1 MILRTIQPERSAY
14 LGLSQEAHQKNQRN
28 MHVNAQVT
36 AVTTMMEVFG
46 NCINLILYLAMDG
59 LNVKF
64 ATSALF
70 MLLHFVVLSYAFL
83 MNTRYNKNRVI
94 EYGWFNVIK
103 NIFGCNNG
111 NGIQVENGSAENVD
125 SKNKDSKLKRHDEK
139 VKKSPV
145 SIVPSTQNVKIKG
158 NVKYN
163 AAKGNKVHDKMQC
176 PDELTVSSPT
186 DANRP
191 QISERASFSASPIK
205 NTSSSSDN
213 IKHPDV
219 FTISCNVTLNVPD
232 ISEKAIPLA
241 SQMDQPSFT
250 NDDIKHSEIIT
261 PSCNTASNIPCVSE
275 KDALPV
281 VEKDQPVTSIDMDKH
296 PELSTVSC
304 NAASNIINKHVK
316 QILPD
321 TKRDKPSSSNTYKAI
336 KMLSET
342 IQCNNDPA
350 ISQNRSRVFDSLL
363 SSLNQEDIY
372 IYNVMRLVQLE
383 EAFANDQNIDVLT
396 DENVNYTIV
405 ELPHFLGSLHRRRIQ
420 RGNMIS
426 NLIEYKNDEDKYQA
440 HFEYFIEMEENFIE
454 NGC

>member
-1 MILRTIQPERSAY
+1 M
-14 LGLSQEAHQKNQRN
+14 
-28 MHVNAQVT
+28 
-36 AVTTMMEVFG
+36 
-46 NCINLILYLAMDG
+46 YLAMDG

-205 NTSSSSDN
+205 NSSSSSNN

-241 SQMDQPSFT
+241 SQMDQPSFA
-250 NDDIKHSEIIT
+250 NDTIKHSEVVT
-261 PSCNTASNIPCVSE
+261 LSCNTASNMASISE

-281 VEKDQPVTSIDMDKH
+281 LKMSQPVISNGIDTH
-296 PELSTVSC
+296 PELSTVLC
-304 NAASNIINKHVK
+304 NAASNVWNINVK
-316 QILPD
+316 DIFSD
-321 TKRDKPSSSNTYKAI
+321 TQMDKPSSSKKCTAI
-336 KMLSET
+336 KRFCET
-342 IQCNNDPA
+342 IQCNNDPN
-350 ISQNRSRVFDSLL
+350 ISQNRSRIFDRLL
-363 SSLNQEDIY
+363 SSLNEEGIY
-372 IYNVMRLVQLE
+372 IFNVMRLVQLE

>member
-1 MILRTIQPERSAY
+1 
-14 LGLSQEAHQKNQRN
+14 

-83 MNTRYNKNRVI
+83 MNTRYNKNRII

-111 NGIQVENGSAENVD
+111 NGIQVENGNAGKAASKKGD
-125 SKNKDSKLKRHDEK
+125 SKVKRKDEK

-145 SIVPSTQNVKIKG
+145 SIVSSAQNKTVKNKIKS
-158 NVKYN
+158 N
-163 AAKGNKVHDKMQC
+163 ASKGNQGHEKIQC
-176 PDELTVSSPT
+176 SEEFNVSCPT
-186 DANRP
+186 AANEP
-191 QISERASFSASPIK
+191 SISEKVNLSASQMK
-205 NTSSSSDN
+205 NSSSSSDN
-213 IKHPDV
+213 MKPPDV
-219 FTISCNVTLNVPD
+219 FTISGNLTLNVPN
-232 ISEKAIPLA
+232 ISEKVIPLA

-383 EAFANDQNIDVLT
+383 EAFANHQNIDVLT

-405 ELPHFLGSLHRRRIQ
+405 ELPHFLGSLDRRRMQ

-440 HFEYFIEMEENFIE
+440 HFEYFIEMEESFIE